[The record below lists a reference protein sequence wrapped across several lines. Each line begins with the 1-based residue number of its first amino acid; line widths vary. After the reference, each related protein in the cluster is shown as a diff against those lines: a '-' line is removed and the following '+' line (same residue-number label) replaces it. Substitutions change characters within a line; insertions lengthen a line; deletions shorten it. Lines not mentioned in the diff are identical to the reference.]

1 MRAFQ
6 RPPHA
11 GLMRRGDPQPV
22 TTLPLPPAASDRGDQ
37 DRAQLLE
44 GISIV
49 LPCHDEEANL
59 PAMLQAADAAACRVA
74 RAYEVVVVDDGSADR
89 TRAIASEWPSVRVV
103 THASN
108 LGYGAAVRSGIE
120 AARMPWV
127 FLTDAD
133 RQFDLRELDD
143 FAARAGDADAIVG
156 RRAERADPLYRRVTA
171 DAWNALVR
179 ALFAIEVTDVDCAF
193 KLIRRDL
200 LDGIELR
207 SGGAVISTELLARL
221 AARGAR
227 IEEREVTHRPRAA
240 GHQSGNHPRVVARAF
255 VELYELRRAL
265 RR

>member
-1 MRAFQ
+1 
-6 RPPHA
+6 
-11 GLMRRGDPQPV
+11 V
-22 TTLPLPPAASDRGDQ
+22 TTSPLPPPAAADD
-37 DRAQLLE
+37 AKNEPPPLLE

-59 PAMLQAADAAACRVA
+59 PAMLMEARAAGRRVA
-74 RAYEVVVVDDGSADR
+74 AEYEVIVVDDGSADR
-89 TRAIASEWPSVRVV
+89 TPEIAEEWPTVRVV
-103 THASN
+103 SHEQN
-108 LGYGAAVRSGIE
+108 LGYGAAVRSGLA

-133 RQFDLRELDD
+133 RQFDLQELGA
-143 FAARAGDADAIVG
+143 FAARAGEADVIVG

-179 ALFAIEVTDVDCAF
+179 AMFKIDVADVDCAF

-200 LDGIELR
+200 LDGIELS

-227 IEEREVTHRPRAA
+227 IEEHEVTHRARLA
-240 GHQSGNHPRVVARAF
+240 GRQSGNHPRVVARAF
-255 VELYELRRAL
+255 RELFELRRAL
-265 RR
+265 RA